1 METTATIPL
10 RPITVTTMEVAV
22 KAAMM
27 TINLLHKTTINTEVG
42 TKSTIPNRVMTAD
55 ITVGIGI
62 LDTKTTEVIM
72 IDTTKTVMANGT
84 IETTMTE
91 VDTIKVHG
99 MTMAEVDIVEAIE
112 VGETAEIMVMEEGGI
127 VEETT
132 TTVTEE
138 AAATSSAVAT
148 KGRVTITMI
157 VIAGDSRSH
166 ITNKYSF
173 AIMLASIPI
182 NETMLQNLR
191 HVLRFF
197 LARALLNH
205 ALIFEIGFVTDLFS
219 S

>member
-10 RPITVTTMEVAV
+10 RPITVTTMEVVV

-27 TINLLHKTTINTEVG
+27 TINLLHKTIINTEVG

-182 NETMLQNLR
+182 N
-191 HVLRFF
+191 
-197 LARALLNH
+197 
-205 ALIFEIGFVTDLFS
+205 
-219 S
+219 

>member
-1 METTATIPL
+1 MQTQILRHEREEITMETTIPL
-10 RPITVTTMEVAV
+10 RPITVTTMEVVV

-27 TINLLHKTTINTEVG
+27 TINLLHKMTINTEVG

-55 ITVGIGI
+55 IAVEIGI

-84 IETTMTE
+84 TETTMTE

-138 AAATSSAVAT
+138 AAATGSAVAT

-173 AIMLASIPI
+173 AIMLDSVPI
-182 NETMLQNLR
+182 N
-191 HVLRFF
+191 
-197 LARALLNH
+197 
-205 ALIFEIGFVTDLFS
+205 
-219 S
+219 